1 MSGFPQYARLI
12 GSRPDSYDGPW
23 PPVVNRPRPSPHA
36 GACGHMGA
44 SICPACLAH
53 LIERVDPFQSAPT
66 SREEPESFD
75 LDRRGFRE
83 HQEDESE
90 GSLVLL

>member
-1 MSGFPQYARLI
+1 
-12 GSRPDSYDGPW
+12 
-23 PPVVNRPRPSPHA
+23 
-36 GACGHMGA
+36 MGA